1 MCICLKKKNY
11 NYFAITRLT
20 FSAFFSQ
27 IKSIS
32 DFWSNTGNSFICNL
46 NIQHEVPGIKSHH
59 ETLEYLSNL
68 TPYSIL
74 FNRTVQQLRTKR
86 EATTETLAHK
96 NLKMFHTKINSHAH
110 TYTQELLLNHDADVA
125 DTPPPTSTVTV
136 NSKKSTTTL
145 LSGGVSV
152 AEARDDLVGT
162 KSNKTTTSNSHE
174 SVHGGSDGSQHHNT
188 RKVNT
193 EKHLRKGKNH
203 YRKEKHKNGQNINS
217 THMHVR
223 NEETTIYV
231 SDIGGSSSI
240 GSRRGI
246 IRTTPVKISHLILK
260 SNRTGDCSQVA
271 IYSWILILT
280 YISFSVFLLE
290 FLIVTESAVFTIAV
304 VTGALPLIGIFWSLF
319 EMTNQG
325 TLSKFVIKI
334 FENNYISF

>member
-1 MCICLKKKNY
+1 M
-11 NYFAITRLT
+11 
-20 FSAFFSQ
+20 
-27 IKSIS
+27 
-32 DFWSNTGNSFICNL
+32 

-86 EATTETLAHK
+86 EATTEKLVQK
-96 NLKMFHTKINSHAH
+96 NLKLFHTKINSHSH
-110 TYTQELLLNHDADVA
+110 TYTQELLLNHAA
-125 DTPPPTSTVTV
+125 NIPMPSTPTSSPALVSGAVV

-145 LSGGVSV
+145 STSRGGGGGVSV
-152 AEARDDLVGT
+152 SEARDDLVGS
-162 KSNKTTTSNSHE
+162 KSNKTTTSNSYE
-174 SVHGGSDGSQHHNT
+174 SSLHGGSDGAQHHNT

-217 THMHVR
+217 TQHKHVR
-223 NEETTIYV
+223 TEETTIYV
-231 SDIGGSSSI
+231 SDIDGSSSI

-280 YISFSVFLLE
+280 YVSFSIFLLE

-325 TLSKFVIKI
+325 TLSKFNFFIQ
-334 FENNYISF
+334 FLFASYTH